1 MEELLARLA
10 LSRLVSNH
18 ELTIFSPESKHVGTL
33 GFASI
38 FGHMYDLR
46 TRPLNGRILMYF
58 YSLDEG
64 FKSSGYLAETILDPE
79 LGHASEANKTAF
91 NKAHNTKD
99 DMWSWLEG
107 PDNRLRL
114 TRFGAAMDGVK
125 NMSAADAILEG
136 SVILRGFPDHHLI
149 SRHRTGRVRLG
160 KPPRGLTG
168 CRCRR
173 WRWRAVIDARYP
185 STASPFYCPRP

>member
-1 MEELLARLA
+1 
-10 LSRLVSNH
+10 
-18 ELTIFSPESKHVGTL
+18 
-33 GFASI
+33 
-38 FGHMYDLR
+38 MYS
-46 TRPLNGRILMYF
+46 

-91 NKAHNTKD
+91 NKAHNTED

-114 TRFGAAMDGVK
+114 ARFGAAMDGVK
-125 NMSAADAILEG
+125 NMSAVDAILEG
-136 SVILRGFPDHHLI
+136 SVILRRFPGDHLI
-149 SRHRTGRVRLG
+149 LGHRTRRVRLG
-160 KPPRGLTG
+160 KPIRGFTG

-173 WRWRAVIDARYP
+173 WRWLAVIDARYL
-185 STASPFYCPRP
+185 STTSSVYCPRPGARHSGCRRGISPNSLTSVVCT